1 MWKVE
6 ICISMSF
13 VEYVSSYSLNVS
25 IQLAILHPWMFL
37 HLIWYSLP
45 SNSRYLVWNC
55 FEFTTAV
62 WFWHPEYIADKKIV
76 YVQWFFFY
84 VVQHFFPGIF
94 SLKLDDYMLEL
105 FIMVF
110 TNKLKYLIIS
120 LFCRFIGH
128 LAWRREQTP
137 ALKTS
142 LHLTSLLPGGQWK
155 SYMMLAKPV
164 QLVWVTSHQRNWGTC
179 LL

>member
-94 SLKLDDYMLEL
+94 SFELDDYAL
-105 FIMVF
+105 FGW
-110 TNKLKYLIIS
+110 LIS
-120 LFCRFIGH
+120 RGWGAGFYCSYSECEYQRS
-128 LAWRREQTP
+128 P
-137 ALKTS
+137 APAAT
-142 LHLTSLLPGGQWK
+142 
-155 SYMMLAKPV
+155 
-164 QLVWVTSHQRNWGTC
+164 VTSPASSDHPNSWLHVGTVYC
-179 LL
+179 GLRE

>member
-6 ICISMSF
+6 IWFSLSF
-13 VEYVSSYSLNVS
+13 VGYVSSDSLNLS

-94 SLKLDDYMLEL
+94 SFELDDYAL
-105 FIMVF
+105 FGWLISRSWGWLF
-110 TNKLKYLIIS
+110 TVATVNVSADGHQPS
-120 LFCRFIGH
+120 LFRSS
-128 LAWRREQTP
+128 E
-137 ALKTS
+137 
-142 LHLTSLLPGGQWK
+142 
-155 SYMMLAKPV
+155 
-164 QLVWVTSHQRNWGTC
+164 QLVTCWDC
-179 LL
+179 LLWSSRID